1 MFPLKKVQMKHYS
14 LFYVPCFQ
22 IYHFNS
28 KSLDALQPYL
38 ESSHLPW
45 KYRAAALLCRAYS
58 SQAGEIQADLKDP
71 VGSFISI
78 TSPFAWLVHK
88 GCGNRRSQKEHI
100 YIYIYLGEG
109 VGGPTKAENSQ
120 SYTMVHSLEATSFFL
135 ILYCLQE
142 AWIVLFQN
150 FFIINLF
157 ALLTA
162 ALFFVT
168 YHGWTTFHLCCF

>member
-1 MFPLKKVQMKHYS
+1 MFLLKKVQMKHYS
-14 LFYVPCFQ
+14 LFYAPCFQ

-28 KSLDALQPYL
+28 KSLDALQQYL

-88 GCGNRRSQKEHI
+88 IYGNQRSQKEHI
-100 YIYIYLGEG
+100 YIFFWGGVLGDQLRL
-109 VGGPTKAENSQ
+109 KIA
-120 SYTMVHSLEATSFFL
+120 SLMLWCT
-135 ILYCLQE
+135 
-142 AWIVLFQN
+142 AWK
-150 FFIINLF
+150 
-157 ALLTA
+157 LLV
-162 ALFFVT
+162 FS
-168 YHGWTTFHLCCF
+168 

>member
-1 MFPLKKVQMKHYS
+1 MFLLKKVQMKHYS
-14 LFYVPCFQ
+14 LFYAPCFQ

-28 KSLDALQPYL
+28 KSLDALQQYL

-88 GCGNRRSQKEHI
+88 SCGNQRSQKEHI
-100 YIYIYLGEG
+100 YIFWGGG
-109 VGGPTKAENSQ
+109 VGGPTKAKNSQ
-120 SYTMVHSLEATSFFL
+120 SYAMVHSLEATSFFL